1 MQSRA
6 LAITNYFMLL
16 VFLLCMV
23 VQYNDPDSLIW
34 MTMYGLAAIT
44 CVLSIRD
51 KIHFSISIFIGFV
64 GIVWALTLLPDVI
77 SSYSTTD
84 NLFTW
89 KMNGFGVCAKCVS
102 FCEKFEDLV
111 IRQISRKPAE
121 NEQLYAYT
129 KHCCFPDTF

>member
-6 LAITNYFMLL
+6 LIITNYFMLL
-16 VFLLCMV
+16 IFLLCMV

-44 CVLSIRD
+44 CVLSIWD
-51 KIHFSISIFIGFV
+51 KIHFSISIFIGFI

-89 KMNGFGVCAKCVS
+89 KMNGFGV
-102 FCEKFEDLV
+102 EKVREIGGLFIIILWMS
-111 IRQISRKPAE
+111 ILTLSNYLNQK
-121 NEQLYAYT
+121 Q
-129 KHCCFPDTF
+129 

>member
-6 LAITNYFMLL
+6 LTITNYFMLL

-34 MTMYGLAAIT
+34 MTMYGFAAIT
-44 CVLSIRD
+44 CILSIRD

-77 SSYSTTD
+77 YSYSTTD

-89 KMNGFGVCAKCVS
+89 KMNGLGV
-102 FCEKFEDLV
+102 EKVREIGGLFIIILWMS
-111 IRQISRKPAE
+111 ILTLSNYLSQ
-121 NEQLYAYT
+121 
-129 KHCCFPDTF
+129 KH

>member
-6 LAITNYFMLL
+6 LIITNYFMLL
-16 VFLLCMV
+16 IFLLCMV

-44 CVLSIRD
+44 CVLSIWD

-89 KMNGFGVCAKCVS
+89 KMNGFGV
-102 FCEKFEDLV
+102 EKVREIGGLFIIILWMS
-111 IRQISRKPAE
+111 ILTLSNYLNQK
-121 NEQLYAYT
+121 Q
-129 KHCCFPDTF
+129 

>member
-1 MQSRA
+1 
-6 LAITNYFMLL
+6 
-16 VFLLCMV
+16 
-23 VQYNDPDSLIW
+23 
-34 MTMYGLAAIT
+34 MYGLAAIT

-89 KMNGFGVCAKCVS
+89 KMNDLGV
-102 FCEKFEDLV
+102 EKVREIGGLFIIILWMS
-111 IRQISRKPAE
+111 ILTLSNYLNQK
-121 NEQLYAYT
+121 
-129 KHCCFPDTF
+129 

>member
-1 MQSRA
+1 MQSRV
-6 LAITNYFMLL
+6 LIITNYFMLL
-16 VFLLCMV
+16 VFLLCMG

-44 CVLSIRD
+44 CVLSILD
-51 KIHFSISIFIGFV
+51 KLHFSISIFIGFV

-89 KMNGFGVCAKCVS
+89 KMNGLGV
-102 FCEKFEDLV
+102 EKVREIGGLFIIILWMS
-111 IRQISRKPAE
+111 ILTLSNYLNQK
-121 NEQLYAYT
+121 
-129 KHCCFPDTF
+129 

>member
-6 LAITNYFMLL
+6 LIITNYFMLL

-89 KMNGFGVCAKCVS
+89 KMNDLGV
-102 FCEKFEDLV
+102 EKVREIGGLFIIILWMS
-111 IRQISRKPAE
+111 ILTLSNYLNQK
-121 NEQLYAYT
+121 
-129 KHCCFPDTF
+129 